1 MPIELTNKVETME
14 NNKFYDVLIQIRNLM
29 LMNKE
34 TMNIDDVSL
43 YTGYE
48 KSYLYKLTSEAKIP
62 HSKPGGKSI
71 FFQKKE
77 IDEWLNRNPIKTRYQ
92 IEGESN
98 QMINNYKLA
107 KNGKSK

>member
-1 MPIELTNKVETME
+1 ME
-14 NNKFYDVLIQIRNLM
+14 NNKFYKALVEIRNLM

-48 KSYLYKLTSEAKIP
+48 KSYLYKLTSERKIP

-71 FFQKKE
+71 FFRREE
-77 IDEWLNRNPIKTRYQ
+77 IDEWLNRNPIKTKLQ
-92 IEGESN
+92 IEEEAK
-98 QMINNYKLA
+98 QKINN
-107 KNGKSK
+107 SKIKRDRKFG

>member
-1 MPIELTNKVETME
+1 MKPTKNVGLME
-14 NNKFYDVLIQIRNLM
+14 NNKFYNILVEIRNLM
-29 LMNKE
+29 LMNKD
-34 TMNIDDVSL
+34 TMNIDEVSL

-92 IEGESN
+92 IEEEAN
-98 QMINNYKLA
+98 HIINNNKIR
-107 KNGKSK
+107 KNGKSN

>member
-1 MPIELTNKVETME
+1 MKQPEQPT
-14 NNKFYDVLIQIRNLM
+14 NNKFYDILVEIRNLM

-48 KSYLYKLTSEAKIP
+48 KSYLYKLTSEEKIP
-62 HSKPGGKSI
+62 HSKPGGKRI

-77 IDEWLNRNPIKTRYQ
+77 IDEWLNRNPIKTRHQ
-92 IEGESN
+92 IEEEAKR
-98 QMINNYKLA
+98 IIDNNKIR
-107 KNGKSK
+107 KHGKIK

>member
-1 MPIELTNKVETME
+1 MPIGAVNKVEPME
-14 NNKFYDVLIQIRNLM
+14 NNKFYDILVQIRNLM

-34 TMNIDDVSL
+34 MMNIDEVSL

-71 FFQKKE
+71 FFQKK
-77 IDEWLNRNPIKTRYQ
+77 
-92 IEGESN
+92 
-98 QMINNYKLA
+98 KLTS
-107 KNGKSK
+107 G